1 MAKNDGVSLESV
13 LVEFEKALGQA
24 KFVVGQ
30 NLKFDLNIMGAE
42 MIRKG
47 FSSRMLDMP
56 VLDTCT
62 EVTAQ
67 MCQIPGG
74 RGGKWKL
81 PTLTELHEYLFP
93 IPFSEIG
100 NNSCLDVEGG
110 ELCNTSDVKSH
121 HDHSDCSDLHCSGFS
136 FPVPDS
142 VFNAESA
149 SSALVKSKVNFYI
162 SATLSSPYMPPI
174 TSL

>member
-1 MAKNDGVSLESV
+1 MSWLKLMIESKVMIKRIVAMAFVLLAIALSTFNSV
-13 LVEFEKALGQA
+13 NASSMYLDSFSQY
-24 KFVVGQ
+24 Q
-30 NLKFDLNIMGAE
+30 FD
-42 MIRKG
+42 
-47 FSSRMLDMP
+47 
-56 VLDTCT
+56 
-62 EVTAQ
+62 Q
-67 MCQIPGG
+67 
-74 RGGKWKL
+74 
-81 PTLTELHEYLFP
+81 H
-93 IPFSEIG
+93 SEIG